1 MLKFLKKS
9 SRNYRQRYI
18 SNEMTKVK
26 GRLLIT
32 HHSFSP
38 TKSTQET
45 KKISS
50 KYYDEYMIL
59 KNEKYKLL
67 DLLED
72 Y

>member
-9 SRNYRQRYI
+9 SRNYRQRFI
-18 SNEMTKVK
+18 SNDSPKFR

-38 TKSTQET
+38 NKSFIE
-45 KKISS
+45 KKKVSS

-59 KNEKYKLL
+59 RIEIYKLL
-67 DLLED
+67 ELLED